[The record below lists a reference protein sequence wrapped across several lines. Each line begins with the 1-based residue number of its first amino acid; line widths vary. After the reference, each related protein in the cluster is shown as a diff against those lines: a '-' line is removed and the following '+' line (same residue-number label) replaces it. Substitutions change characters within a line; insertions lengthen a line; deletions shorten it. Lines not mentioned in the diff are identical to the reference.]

1 MRIENRERFSGQ
13 PIQFSDELSY
23 AIEHLDVLEV
33 APNVPERLQPLLN
46 HLTGKVSKTLE
57 KIKERGT
64 AMQVCGP
71 DWCRNNLQLAGS
83 AHASVIVETYGETYA
98 LPNKYPEANV
108 EALKSGNLDMYLIF
122 ENSKAVGTACMVIQ
136 PDGWAELGRS
146 ASLGGVG
153 NQVIQDLRIIRWLT
167 EQEQA
172 EKIFGLF
179 STCRTAP
186 DRNIG
191 TVEVPEIMRGG
202 QAVTHMWSQF
212 PEVMVGGYGP
222 LYKKHGALE
231 QFAYAFVTNKKEVF
245 VPARPYVFDSSDRQF
260 VNGWSSYYRVAAVD
274 NSREGSLEI
283 PGYSVHY
290 PPLETGLTHLI
301 HGEITL
307 SKVGESFGSLDYA
320 INRLNEVQVPF
331 TQVQIPISVDSRE
344 LQGELIGRGFQA
356 FLLTPGVDGKQ
367 LPLLWFGKVT
377 PGVSVVPTF
386 WGEEGK
392 DNPFWN
398 RQLSNFAT
406 QIANKW

>member
-1 MRIENRERFSGQ
+1 MKIESKERFSSQ
-13 PIQFSDELSY
+13 HIQFSDELRS
-23 AIEHLDVLEV
+23 AVENLSNLEV
-33 APNVPERLQPLLN
+33 APNVPKRLQPLLD
-46 HLTGKVSKTLE
+46 HLSGKVGEALKKIE
-57 KIKERGT
+57 KRRT
-64 AMQVCGP
+64 SVQVCGP
-71 DWCRNNLQLAGS
+71 DWCRANLQIAGS

-98 LPNKYPEANV
+98 LPNKYPEANI
-108 EALKSGNLDMYLIF
+108 EALKSGNLDMYLMF
-122 ENSKAVGTACMVIQ
+122 EDGKAVGTACMVIQ
-136 PDGWAELGRS
+136 SDGWAELGRS

-153 NQVIQDLRIIRWLT
+153 NQAIQDLRIVRWLT

-191 TVEVPEIMRGG
+191 TDEAPEIMRGG

-231 QFAYAFVTNKKEVF
+231 QFAYTLITNKEVF
-245 VPARPYVFDSSDRQF
+245 VPTRPYIFDGDDRRF
-260 VNGWSSYYRVAAVD
+260 VDAWSSYYHVVTVD
-274 NSREGSLEI
+274 NSREGGLEI

-307 SKVGESFGSLDYA
+307 SKAGESFESLDNA
-320 INRLNEVQVPF
+320 INRLDEVKVPFIQVQVP
-331 TQVQIPISVDSRE
+331 VDSDSRE
-344 LQGELIGRGFQA
+344 LQRELIARGFQA
-356 FLLTPGVDGKQ
+356 FLLTPGIEGKQ
-367 LPLLWFGKVT
+367 SPLLWFGKVT
-377 PGVSVVPTF
+377 PGVSVVPTY
-386 WGEEGK
+386 WQEAGEA
-392 DNPFWN
+392 NPFWGSE
-398 RQLSNFAT
+398 LSGFAA